1 MLSSSTLKQ
10 VVVGSLPTGQ
20 EPNGSQPKAAPF
32 SLPMLKFNKTL
43 QLKGK
48 EKELHL
54 QETTADAVS
63 RRELIGLAA
72 TTLGGLALFATEPA
86 EALEVAD
93 IGSSLKELLG
103 ISKAKPK
110 TGAENQKNPKVENDK
125 KPKMDDKGKPRSE
138 GDLKKPKVEDNG
150 KKPKSETDEKKSKM
164 EGNVNKPKSEAD
176 EKKPKIGD
184 DKKAVSP
191 HHSEKEKVSSS
202 SPAAPTLPNILNNAV
217 H

>member
-20 EPNGSQPKAAPF
+20 EPNGSKPKAAPF
-32 SLPMLKFNKTL
+32 SLPVLKFNKTL

-54 QETTADAVS
+54 QETTAAAVS

-103 ISKAKPK
+103 IFKGKPK
-110 TGAENQKNPKVENDK
+110 TGAGNEKNPKVENDK
-125 KPKMDDKGKPRSE
+125 KPKMDEKGKPKSE
-138 GDLKKPKVEDNG
+138 GEVKKPEVVDNG
-150 KKPKSETDEKKSKM
+150 KKPKSETDEKKAKM
-164 EGNVNKPKSEAD
+164 EGNVNKPKHEAD

-184 DKKAVSP
+184 DKKAP
-191 HHSEKEKVSSS
+191 TPYHSEKAKVSVSS
-202 SPAAPTLPNILNNAV
+202 AAPTLPNLLNSSV
-217 H
+217 P